1 MESLAPKTPN
11 LTHHML
17 KSDLWKLFKYK
28 KTENSD
34 FRGSES
40 DISAKKKK
48 IKKMKKPSGG
58 ICV

>member
-28 KTENSD
+28 KKRKIPIFEVP
-34 FRGSES
+34 RV
-40 DISAKKKK
+40 ISRQKK